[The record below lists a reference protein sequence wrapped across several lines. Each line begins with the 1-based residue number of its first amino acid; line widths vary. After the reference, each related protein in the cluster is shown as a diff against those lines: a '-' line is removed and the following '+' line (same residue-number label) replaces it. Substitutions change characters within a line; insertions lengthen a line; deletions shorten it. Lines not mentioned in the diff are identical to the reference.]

1 MRHEAGVDMSTDE
14 FYLEGIRIMAEE
26 AKIRTMQKATA
37 VEEEEQLQ
45 ASRDVGLL
53 EGKLKREKLKKN
65 LFAHLNN

>member
-1 MRHEAGVDMSTDE
+1 MSTDE

-26 AKIRTMQKATA
+26 AKIRAMQKATA
-37 VEEEEQLQ
+37 IEEEEQLQ

-53 EGKLKREKLKKN
+53 EGKLKREKLKKD

>member
-26 AKIRTMQKATA
+26 AKIRAMQKATA
-37 VEEEEQLQ
+37 IEEEEQLQ

-53 EGKLKREKLKKN
+53 EGKLKREKLKKD